1 MSDTEIM
8 LDQIDQIISW
18 YDENSST
25 APVERLLD
33 AQDKLSTLSWN
44 LAELS
49 SQTKTDYTYKYFIRK
64 IQVNKSAQAL
74 VKNQIEKAWNKAI
87 SRSEIE
93 NEEHLRN
100 EVTSE
105 GAAYAAELKL
115 KQVNKIL
122 QVMQQ
127 RISFS
132 KKLYEMNQFILK
144 SEM

>member
-64 IQVNKSAQAL
+64 IQVNKSA
-74 VKNQIEKAWNKAI
+74 
-87 SRSEIE
+87 
-93 NEEHLRN
+93 
-100 EVTSE
+100 
-105 GAAYAAELKL
+105 
-115 KQVNKIL
+115 
-122 QVMQQ
+122 
-127 RISFS
+127 
-132 KKLYEMNQFILK
+132 
-144 SEM
+144 

>member
-1 MSDTEIM
+1 MNQTEAM

-49 SQTKTDYTYKYFIRK
+49 GDTKTDYTYKYFIRK
-64 IQVNKSAQAL
+64 IQVNKTAQAL
-74 VKNQIEKAWNKAI
+74 VKNQIEKAWTKAV
-87 SRSEIE
+87 SKSELE

-100 EVTSE
+100 EVAAE
-105 GAAYAAELKL
+105 GAAYAADLKL

-127 RISFS
+127 RISYA
-132 KKLYEMNQFILK
+132 KKLYEMNQFITQ